1 MAKSSRYQGITV
13 DITFQGNTTKFNEAV
28 TQIDKS
34 LKNIDSELNKVNK
47 DLRLDPANTTLASQ
61 KFELLG
67 EKIRGV
73 KEKLSLMRQAQKEI
87 EQAYSR
93 GEIDKGTYR
102 DFQRELA
109 ATEGQ
114 LKNLQNEVKKTAS
127 VLTADLKKAVADLKT
142 EFSGAAD
149 IIKKAELALVA
160 FSAASVKTGSDFESS
175 MSQVAA
181 TMGIDKVTEDY
192 EKLTAAA
199 KEMGSTTSYTSSDAA
214 SALNSLAQ
222 AGYSA
227 DEAIERLPKTLA
239 LAKAGGLDLA
249 SSAKIVTNSMAAL
262 NLSEE
267 ELNKLLDEMA
277 RTGQKSNTNI
287 RELGEAVKTVGGTM
301 EMADQSIETMFT
313 ELGMLANAGVTASEA
328 GTHLRNILLALAK
341 TDVQSSLH
349 DMGVEVVDSTGKI
362 RDLCDIMTDLK
373 NATSDMQSGE
383 LLATFG
389 DLFNVRD
396 LASIN
401 ALLNGTTGSMQAL
414 RAEIENS
421 EGAATAMADT
431 MSDNLTGDINILRS
445 AVQDLQISV
454 SDKLTPSL
462 RTAAKDATGLMNTLS
477 ESAKTGE
484 LADSFERFG
493 ESFARMTKSGTSLA
507 ADLLPKIIDGLTW
520 IADHADDILVVYIGI
535 KTEAKAK
542 VLFTAVKD
550 LTSGVIGLKAAIT
563 GATAAQEGFNAAA
576 GASPLTAVI
585 TAGAVA
591 VGGLAALFTKLSLEL
606 DITNEKLDY
615 MSDEVRE
622 ITEAAQAEITASSE
636 LISKNKELVD
646 TLTSEKQHYSD
657 VADKLYRLAD
667 AEDLS
672 TAEKEKMIAYVDEL
686 NKTIPTLNLSID
698 STTGKLNKEK
708 GAVENLIQA
717 YKDYEAKR
725 QYIASL
731 TELETNQD
739 QLRNQYDALSA
750 QVEQKKKV
758 LDAARNSISV
768 LKNPYE
774 VSTTY
779 EEYQAWQEADKILKQ
794 ATDDYVALAVEWT
807 SLGTQ
812 IRDNADQID
821 YFNGKIEEIT
831 NEPLVAVADAAQ
843 SMTNS
848 LQESTKATD
857 KQTNAA
863 EKNTKAEKDLT
874 KQTSNYRSELT
885 NLLGVLDNV
894 NKGTAYSTSQIL
906 DLIGKYPELASAI
919 QLTADGYRIEAAAVE
934 NLTKVKAQELLVS
947 MQAQI
952 AEAKAEA
959 RVKETMAR
967 IGAGITGDTSTLERI
982 QAEIR
987 GLDDTLAGYER
998 LVNDISS
1005 GKIYNGSSSSTS
1017 SYSSGSS
1024 SGGSAAEDK
1033 TDYYKQQAEQEI
1045 AALEHEYKMGRM
1057 LAEEYYNKLDEL
1069 NKKWYLNKYEY
1080 LDDYRKYEEKIYAG
1094 LEKIQEERISAA
1106 KTLEDRLIAAK
1117 KAQDDLTN
1125 AQNQKSNVYGGAAG
1139 WHAEINSAAVSKAQQ
1154 TLFEKEQSLSEI
1166 LAKVATLGGLN
1177 SAAISANVL
1186 PNLRALLPDLTG
1198 LKLPATQTSGGTVT
1212 NNAEKSVNI
1221 TYSPNITI
1229 QGNATAEDVQR
1240 LKDTLELQFNELIN
1254 TYITKEYNEG
1264 VIS

>member
-1 MAKSSRYQGITV
+1 MAKGRYQGITV

-28 TQIDKS
+28 TDVDKGLKSIDQ
-34 LKNIDSELNKVNK
+34 ELGRVNK
-47 DLRLDPANTTLASQ
+47 DLKLDPSNATLIGQ
-61 KFELLG
+61 KFDLLG
-67 EKIRGV
+67 EKIAETR
-73 KEKLSLMRQAQKEI
+73 KKLQLLQSAQKEI

-520 IADHADDILVVYIGI
+520 TADHADDILAVYIGI
-535 KTEAKAK
+535 KAEAKAK

-563 GATAAQEGFNAAA
+563 GTTAAQEGFNAAA
-576 GASPLTAVI
+576 GANPLTAVI

-606 DITNEKLDY
+606 DVTNEKLDY

-686 NKTIPTLNLSID
+686 NKAIPTLNLSID

-848 LQESTKATD
+848 LQEST
-857 KQTNAA
+857 NAA
-863 EKNTKAEKDLT
+863 EKNTNAEKDLT

-919 QLTADGYRIEAAAVE
+919 QLTADGYRIEAEAVE
-934 NLTKVKAQELLVS
+934 NLTKVKAQELLIS

-1024 SGGSAAEDK
+1024 GGGSATEDK
-1033 TDYYKQQAEQEI
+1033 TDYYKQQAEVEI

-1094 LEKIQEERISAA
+1094 LEKIQEDRVKAA
-1106 KTLEDRLIAAK
+1106 KDLESSLVAVK
-1117 KAQDDLTN
+1117 KAQDDLNN
-1125 AQNQKSNVYGGAAG
+1125 ASNQKVNVYSAAAG
-1139 WHAEINSAAVSKAQQ
+1139 YHAELNSSAISKAQQ
-1154 TLFEKEQSLSEI
+1154 TLFEKQQSLSEI
-1166 LAKVATLGGLN
+1166 LSRTATLGGLN
-1177 SAAISANVL
+1177 MAAISANML
-1186 PNLRALLPDLTG
+1186 PNLRALLPDLSGLRLPSQTG
-1198 LKLPATQTSGGTVT
+1198 GNIT
-1212 NNAEKSVNI
+1212 NNDKQI
-1221 TYSPNITI
+1221 QIQYSPEITI

-1240 LKDTLELQFNELIN
+1240 LKDTLEQQFNKLIN
-1254 TYITKEYNEG
+1254 DYITKEYNNAMIGG
-1264 VIS
+1264 V